1 MAQVSRPKAI
11 TRSAYL
17 AGSYSGHV
25 RPAATKS
32 ASYRKVYRDKMERVI
47 RSAERKGTEEKEKG
61 IRDGRLV
68 S

>member
-25 RPAATKS
+25 RSAATKS
-32 ASYRKVYRDKMERVI
+32 ASYRKVHRGKMDRVI
-47 RSAERKGTEEKEKG
+47 LSAERKGDEEEEKG